1 MSAYTRGGIMF
12 TKKDIFDSLEA
23 MGARRDRIVLM
34 HTALRSV
41 GEVEGGAKGLLDAFI
56 EYFTKDGGLFCLPTH
71 TGRNV
76 IKPIMLDMSSSE
88 SHLGA
93 FPIIATEDGR
103 GIRTLN
109 PSHSMVI
116 FGDRERALEFSKNED
131 KLDSPTAP
139 DSCYGRLRELDG
151 QILLVGVGQAKNTY
165 IHSVEEMLGVENRM
179 TKDMRPFKV
188 KLLSGEIV
196 EHKMRWFDESM
207 YGDVSLR
214 FSKFELPFRYHRI
227 IKDGFIGN
235 APAQLCSARDIYR
248 VLEKIYNNPDGRDPL
263 SDEKPVPPKYYV

>member
-1 MSAYTRGGIMF
+1 MF
-12 TKKDIFDSLEA
+12 SKKDIFRELET
-23 MGARRDRIVLM
+23 MGAKRDGIVLM

-41 GEVEGGAKGLLDAFI
+41 GEVEGGAKGLLDALI
-56 EYFTKDGGLFCLPTH
+56 EYFTEDGGLFCLPTH
-71 TGRNV
+71 TGRNYG
-76 IKPIMLDMSSSE
+76 KPIMLDMSSSE

-103 GIRTLN
+103 GMRTLN

-116 FGDRERALEFSKNED
+116 FGDREKALEFAKNED
-131 KLDSPTAP
+131 KVESPTAP
-139 DSCYGRLRELDG
+139 DSCYGRLLEYDG

-165 IHSVEEMLGVENRM
+165 IHSVEEMLNVEHRM
-179 TKDMRPFKV
+179 TKELEPFTV
-188 KLLSGEIV
+188 KLASGELV

-214 FSKFELPFRYHRI
+214 FSKFEIPFRYHRI
-227 IKDGFIGN
+227 IKDGFIGD

-248 VLEKIYNNPDGRDPL
+248 VLKMIYENPEGRDPL
-263 SDEKPVPPKYYV
+263 SDEKPVPPKFYVKR